1 MGCTGQ
7 PGPGPICESIM
18 RIYDPHDK
26 DPARRFKAALLNEG
40 FAVSPD
46 GVQWT
51 KLDLPAI
58 PSSDGGN
65 FSYDPSEALFIHS
78 VKRGGPF
85 GRSVAIATSRD
96 FNTWRDYGVVFH
108 ADELDPGG
116 NSGCYRQANS
126 GLRTGRLP
134 RDLRRQDQ
142 TSGWMESG
150 ERRSHSCR
158 KTDPLALRHERRR
171 PVRDSVSVK
180 DLPVDHSFQ
189 ELRTRCRDTPK
200 KCYPEGEVSGVLLG
214 TVP

>member
-1 MGCTGQ
+1 
-7 PGPGPICESIM
+7 M

-58 PSSDGGN
+58 PSSDEGN

-96 FNTWRDYGVVFH
+96 FTTWRDYDVVFH
-108 ADELDPGG
+108 ADDLDQVEIQDATGKPIPGFALEDCPEIYG
-116 NSGCYRQANS
+116 DRIRQVVGWNQAS
-126 GLRTGRLP
+126 DVRTLAGKPIRLRFVMNDA
-134 RDLRRQDQ
+134 DLYAIQF
-142 TSGWMESG
+142 
-150 ERRSHSCR
+150 
-158 KTDPLALRHERRR
+158 P
-171 PVRDSVSVK
+171 
-180 DLPVDHSFQ
+180 
-189 ELRTRCRDTPK
+189 
-200 KCYPEGEVSGVLLG
+200 
-214 TVP
+214 